1 MYPGTWPFL
10 VLQFFLY
17 WLQVFREWLEIFI
30 QLANPKILQILG
42 LAPCARVLSL
52 LLPWLSSYLRNTITV
67 DLKPT
72 PPGKGSWKPQEGHPK
87 TRVLK
92 TTASLKKSPHKCSEN
107 LPLPP
112 DSLESLFDPVG
123 RLDIP
128 RLRRMVYQKG
138 PEAGERKLVWK
149 FLFGVYPPN
158 STAEERQVL
167 DTKLEA
173 HYYGMKRA
181 WRGQYPNAARLRV
194 PADEEFSTAIDKYE
208 VLQTQIRE
216 NASPLEKLVENSLRY
231 HIFNDLLFRKAQKY
245 IDADVPRTDRHR
257 SYFQEEGLVKLLSVR
272 EILLT
277 YAAFHQDLGYCQ
289 GMNDFV
295 SRFLETLD
303 SEADAF
309 WCFVGFMRWAGM
321 NFTAEGIKRK
331 IHVSEE
337 LLKHVDPELSSHIE
351 RVSKEKLLF
360 CLRWLLL
367 CFQRDLQH
375 QDALRVLEIRGL
387 EGGKDN
393 SPDWQHS
400 RPKDAPAEVT
410 GCCAPRKD
418 LTFDVLLCVA
428 VLVQNRE
435 QLLSFHHANDFFLF
449 SQRLQGKLKLNTL
462 RGEEKELPHPEL
474 SSLGPGVMLL
484 PGQ

>member
-1 MYPGTWPFL
+1 MYPGTWPSL
-10 VLQFFLY
+10 ALQLFLY
-17 WLQVFREWLEIFI
+17 WLQAFREWLEVFI
-30 QLANPKILQILG
+30 QLANQKILRILG
-42 LAPCARVLSL
+42 LAPCARLLSL
-52 LLPWLSSYLRNTITV
+52 WLPWLSSYLRSTITMN
-67 DLKPT
+67 LKPK
-72 PPGKGSWKPQEGHPK
+72 PPGKGSRDPQKGHPK
-87 TRVLK
+87 TEVLK
-92 TTASLKKSPHKCSEN
+92 TTGPLKKSPPHCPES

-158 STAEERQVL
+158 STAKERQVL

-173 HYYGMKRA
+173 HYHGMKWV
-181 WRGQYPNAARLRV
+181 WRGRYPSAVRLKV
-194 PADEEFSTAIDKYE
+194 LADEEFSMAIDKYE

-216 NASPLEKLVENSLRY
+216 NASPLEKLAENSLQC
-231 HIFNDLLFRKAQKY
+231 HIFNDQLFTKAQKH

-272 EILLT
+272 EILIT

-303 SEADAF
+303 SETDAF

-337 LLKHVDPELSSHIE
+337 LLRYVDPELSSHIE

-387 EGGKDN
+387 EGGKGN

-400 RPKDAPAEVT
+400 KTKDEVN

-428 VLVQNRE
+428 ILVQNRD
-435 QLLSFHHANDFFLF
+435 QLLSFHHAYEFLLF

-462 RGEEKELPHPEL
+462 QEEEKELSHPEL
-474 SSLGPGVMLL
+474 SSLGPGVMLI

>member
-1 MYPGTWPFL
+1 MYPGTWPSL
-10 VLQFFLY
+10 ALQFFLY
-17 WLQVFREWLEIFI
+17 WLQAFREWLELFI
-30 QLANPKILQILG
+30 QLANPKILRILG
-42 LAPCARVLSL
+42 LAPCARALGL
-52 LLPWLSSYLRNTITV
+52 LFPWLSSYLRSIITV
-67 DLKPT
+67 DLKPKA
-72 PPGKGSWKPQEGHPK
+72 PGKGSREPQKGHPK
-87 TRVLK
+87 PRVLK
-92 TTASLKKSPHKCSEN
+92 TTAPQKKITPSCPES
-107 LPLPP
+107 LPLSS

-149 FLFGVYPPN
+149 FLFGVYPPH

-173 HYYGMKRA
+173 HYHGMKWA
-181 WRGQYPNAARLRV
+181 WRGRYPNAARLRV
-194 PADEEFSTAIDKYE
+194 PADEEFSMAIDKYE

-216 NASPLEKLVENSLRY
+216 NASPLEKLAESSLQY
-231 HIFNDLLFRKAQKY
+231 HIFNDQLFKKAQKY

-295 SRFLETLD
+295 SKFLETLD

-337 LLKHVDPELSSHIE
+337 LLRHVDPELSSHIE
-351 RVSKEKLLF
+351 KVSNEKLLF

-387 EGGKDN
+387 EGGKNN
-393 SPDWQHS
+393 SPIWRHS
-400 RPKDAPAEVT
+400 RTKNAVT

-428 VLVQNRE
+428 ILVQNRD
-435 QLLSFHHANDFFLF
+435 QLLTFHHANDFFLF

-474 SSLGPGVMLL
+474 PSLGPRVMLM

>member
-1 MYPGTWPFL
+1 MYPGTWPSL
-10 VLQFFLY
+10 ALQLFLY
-17 WLQVFREWLEIFI
+17 CLHFFRKWLEVFI
-30 QLANPKILQILG
+30 QSAKPRTLRILG
-42 LAPCARVLSL
+42 LAPCAKVLGL
-52 LLPWLSSYLRNTITV
+52 LLPWLSSYLRSTIMV
-67 DLKPT
+67 DIKSKP
-72 PPGKGSWKPQEGHPK
+72 SWKRNKEPQKSHPK

-92 TTASLKKSPHKCSEN
+92 NAVPLKKSPPKYPES
-107 LPLPP
+107 LPSTP
-112 DSLESLFDPVG
+112 DSLESLFDSVG

-158 STAEERQVL
+158 STAEERKAL

-173 HYYGMKRA
+173 YYHGMKWTWRA
-181 WRGQYPNAARLRV
+181 RYPHATRLRV
-194 PADEEFSTAIDKYE
+194 PADEDFAMAIDKYE
-208 VLQTQIRE
+208 VLQTQIRK
-216 NASPLEKLVENSLRY
+216 NASPLERLAENRLQS
-231 HIFNDLLFRKAQKY
+231 HPFNDQLFRKAQKY

-272 EILLT
+272 EILIT
-277 YAAFHQDLGYCQ
+277 YTAFHQDLGYCQ

-309 WCFVGFMRWAGM
+309 WCFVGFMQWAGR

-331 IHVSEE
+331 IRISEE
-337 LLKHVDPELSSHIE
+337 LLRLVDPELSSHIE
-351 RVSKEKLLF
+351 KVSKEKLLF

-387 EGGKDN
+387 EGGKGN
-393 SPDWQHS
+393 SSTWDHS
-400 RPKDAPAEVT
+400 KTEDEEVT
-410 GCCAPRKD
+410 EWWAPQKD

-428 VLVQNRE
+428 VLVQNRD

-462 RGEEKELPHPEL
+462 RGEEKELPPPKHLPWG
-474 SSLGPGVMLL
+474 LG
-484 PGQ
+484 